1 MKKILLFLLLSIFAF
16 PLELDAQRKKS
27 SDVYVKAYYRADG
40 TYVKG
45 HYRSAPN
52 SKNRDNFSTRGNV
65 NPYTGK
71 PGTVDPDNKTY
82 YYTGNNRRVLS
93 NTSSSKSNN
102 SKNQSYNEQALKD
115 AYILFS
121 QAGYNGS
128 FEKFVELITN
138 NPDALSDSYTLFT
151 ENGYTGTLDDFSGLM
166 GVKKKL
172 DSFKPRPFNN
182 SQSKA
187 SYFYALNNRYIGLEN
202 PIRFSE
208 NGKKYDRILDINIGI
223 ESDGGALIAL
233 EFIERSYSY
242 RAQGDLVLYLEDGS
256 TIKCYDR
263 KLYDYINGAS
273 KTYYRLTSDE
283 INRLRNYD
291 IHAVQVMR
299 ERLGRSAKIL
309 VEPEKRDSQIFFFTS
324 SWINMLY
331 KNHYN

>member
-1 MKKILLFLLLSIFAF
+1 MKRILLFLLLSIFAF

-52 SKNRDNFSTRGNV
+52 STNRDNFSTRGNV

-71 PGTVDPDNKTY
+71 SGTVDPDNKTY

-115 AYILFS
+115 AYVLFS

-138 NPDALSDSYTLFT
+138 NPDALSLSYTLFT

-202 PIRFSE
+202 PIRFGSYSS
-208 NGKKYDRILDINIGI
+208 GLDIDFGI
-223 ESDGGALIAL
+223 ESDGGALMSLKYIHG
-233 EFIERSYSY
+233 SYSN

-256 TIKCYDR
+256 KIICYDR
-263 KLYDYINGAS
+263 KLYDNINGDYY
-273 KTYYRLTSDE
+273 TYYRVTPDE
-283 INRLRNYD
+283 IKRLRNYD
-291 IHAVQVMR
+291 VHAVQVVLLYMTYGSGKT
-299 ERLGRSAKIL
+299 EKVLL
-309 VEPEKRDSQIFFFTS
+309 EPKKRDSQIVFFTS